1 MFEDDDFARRVR
13 QAGYRVVCAEDVFVH
28 HFGQASLGE
37 LCGTGEYDRILAA
50 NRRRF
55 EQKWGVAWEPHG
67 RRITPEYRRLRE
79 RIRETVAARLP
90 AGATVIV
97 VSKGD
102 EELVRLDGRTG
113 WHFPQTDD
121 GRYAN
126 VYPATGAEA
135 VALLEGLRA
144 RGGGYFLIPK
154 PAFWWL
160 EHYDELKKY
169 LDKHP
174 VAMHDAETCLLFD
187 LGETHA

>member
-1 MFEDDDFARRVR
+1 
-13 QAGYRVVCAEDVFVH
+13 VVCAEDVFVH

-55 EQKWGVAWEPHG
+55 EQKWGAAWTPHG
-67 RRITPEYRRLRE
+67 RRITPEYQRLRD
-79 RIRETVAARLP
+79 RIRATVQAHVP

-113 WHFPQTDD
+113 WHFPQSDD
-121 GRYAN
+121 GRCASE
-126 VYPATGAEA
+126 YPATGPEA

-160 EHYDELKKY
+160 EHYGELKQH

-174 VAMHDAETCLLFD
+174 AVVRDEETCLLFD
-187 LGETHA
+187 LRGTHA